1 MWLGLGPGI
10 CTSCWSCEM
19 AADKRTRRQRQLW
32 TKDALRR
39 LSLRRSRRR
48 SISPRLTANALPNF
62 NFFPLGIFFL
72 AQELICMWILP
83 PGSLLPAPKQVC
95 SWYVCARDLQL
106 LPQFPCFVSNFCTL
120 FLMRNGNSPLFSC
133 LSGHL

>member
-39 LSLRRSRRR
+39 LRLRRSRRR

-83 PGSLLPAPKQVC
+83 PGSQLLSRCVPGM
-95 SWYVCARDLQL
+95 CARILQL